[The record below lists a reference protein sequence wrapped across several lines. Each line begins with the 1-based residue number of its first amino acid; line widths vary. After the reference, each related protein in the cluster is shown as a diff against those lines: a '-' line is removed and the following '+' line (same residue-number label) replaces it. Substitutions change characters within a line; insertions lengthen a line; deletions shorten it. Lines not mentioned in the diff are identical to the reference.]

1 MTKPRYTNTVIPK
14 LHDPEAQC
22 HRLFNYYPSFS
33 FFFFFFFFSC
43 CFSGCFFS
51 EDAEDDSD

>member
-1 MTKPRYTNTVIPK
+1 MKIHLLLYWVSEIQNS
-14 LHDPEAQC
+14 A
-22 HRLFNYYPSFS
+22 NYSPSFS
-33 FFFFFFFFSC
+33 FFFFFFFSC